1 MESQV
6 HMWPFCHLLC
16 LLGLLQIDVGQAQR
30 MVTIQAGPLYRV
42 KGFPVAIT
50 CSVSGFKGKDEQDF
64 SFSAYRATRPDQEI
78 QMISTGD
85 ENFAYAVFSSRVR
98 SKDIWIER
106 QSGSSVVFHINNA
119 LLEDTAEIECHTPNT
134 DGSYWGTYSAK
145 TSLNV
150 VEDTLVTTYSG
161 PSPVTL
167 FEGDT
172 LQLECQASSQTF
184 QHTHLSVTWLLHAKG
199 EAEPRPV
206 ISLDRDLTVR
216 PGAGYEE
223 RYKSRQ
229 VVIEKVEETRYQLRV
244 AKVQQGDQGSIF
256 CRVQE
261 WIQDPDRSWVTVAK
275 RGASPADV
283 VVKAVDVAA
292 DSFAANIDVAKADLQ
307 EGEAVEV
314 RCSVQTQKLPELF
327 FTVAW
332 FKDEQ
337 ELARVGPL
345 GKLTVSSAYERRE
358 REGELRVAKTT
369 EKDYLL
375 TLRPVRAEDQ
385 GAYQCRVWLETR
397 GPGGVFSQ
405 AQSEQSQSQQ
415 VTITP
420 KASGLRVSMVPS
432 LSVTEGAPLILS
444 CNVSGPHGELS
455 VAWRHKTVSQGSSFS
470 EVVSLSREGV
480 MELAPNFRQ
489 RQALRTFRSADGI
502 VVLEMGEAGVADAGV
517 YECTVSEWSGSN
529 GGEKTASQ
537 SQECSVQ
544 VTAIDELVKVALKS
558 RTTNVEVNKEISLLC
573 RVGAPKVPLSVTW
586 QYLQTASS
594 KPQMVVSL
602 SHTGDIAWGRETEG
616 YQLSTVVS
624 EENTQYTL
632 AMTKASL
639 HNTGLYKC
647 EVGAFLKQTQ
657 RAKKLSNPLGVNVRK
672 PASKLSLTPSSALRS
687 VVNSDIQVSCAVSGA
702 TSNSSRFNVTWDVG
716 GRVVASS
723 DLDGVVTLHDA
734 GKRTGTNTL
743 PGPKF
748 ELALRQTGASDSGV
762 YTCQVQEWLQDPSGE
777 WYSLPPKTATVEVTI
792 SEKPSNFRLDKAST
806 QTKERE
812 GGQVDLT
819 CSIISGVDDPSSHFS
834 LTWYFQSP
842 STGSDSPTLTLLT
855 YSQQG
860 DLTYGDDPAGLQ
872 SRLRFSRT
880 DPKTYRLTVANVE
893 PGDSGKYWCGVEQ
906 YQHGCTGVW
915 EKKGSGET
923 GVTQVIVEPIAAS
936 LDLQKT
942 SKSVTTK
949 PQDGFNV
956 DCVIES
962 RSSDRS
968 VFEVTWSRTQNK
980 GISQMVFNASRD
992 GTFRAMD
999 SPAGGLMLK
1008 RPTPMQFDLKYL
1020 SVGPSE
1026 VGIYSCHVT
1035 EWLLMPDKSWRKL
1048 AENRSGELNVNIQT
1062 EVKSD
1067 FSLNKTSRNREVTE
1081 GQRLDLECSVQTEGS
1096 DPSSSIYTVTWLF
1109 QRLGS
1114 DGSVALLTQMF
1125 NGHLKVHEGYQDR
1138 LRFSHPTKDTF
1149 GLSILTA
1156 VPSDSGAYHCKVEV
1170 RQHACGGDGQ
1180 WKTVASDQS
1189 GVITVSVGELEG
1201 NLLLDKRD
1209 RLLNVTDLRAGFNV
1223 DCHVTSKSSE
1233 ESLFEVTWFRG
1244 EDKKQKKAIF
1254 RSARNG
1260 TLQNLDKDRKGL
1272 VFARPTLTLF
1282 TLTVPLVGATDA
1294 GQYSCEVAE
1303 WVKTVT
1309 NTWKKMATDQSGKS
1323 TVLIAKNLHLDKQDH
1338 LLDVTDLQAGFN
1350 VDCNITSK
1358 SSEESLFEVT
1368 WFRGE
1373 DKKEAIFRSARDGT
1387 LQNLDKDRMGLV
1399 FARPTLTLFTLTM
1412 SHVGA
1417 TDSGQYSCEVAEWV
1431 KTVTNT
1437 WVKMATDQSGK
1448 STVLIAAPVAG
1459 SPDVTIP
1466 VCVVIMLILAAAVVF
1481 LAVKLRK
1488 TTVAQKENKNSL
1500 WAENN
1505 PLKPTTEA

>member
-1 MESQV
+1 M
-6 HMWPFCHLLC
+6 
-16 LLGLLQIDVGQAQR
+16 
-30 MVTIQAGPLYRV
+30 TIQSGPLYRV
-42 KGFPVAIT
+42 KGFHVAIT
-50 CSVSGFKGKDEQDF
+50 CSVSGFEDMYEHDF
-64 SFSAYRATRPDQEI
+64 SFSAHRATWSEEI
-78 QMISTGD
+78 QIISTED
-85 ENFAYAVFSSRVR
+85 EGFAYAIFSSRVR
-98 SKDIWIER
+98 NKDIWIER

-119 LLEDTAEIECHTPNT
+119 LLEDTAEIECYSPNT
-134 DGSYWGTYSAK
+134 YATRWGAYSAK
-145 TSLNV
+145 TSLKV

-229 VVIEKVEETRYQLRV
+229 VVIEKVEDTRYQLRV
-244 AKVQQGDQGSIF
+244 AKMQQGDQGSIF

-261 WIQDPDRSWVTVAK
+261 WIQDPDRSWVTVAN
-275 RGASPADV
+275 RDALPADV
-283 VVKAVDVAA
+283 VVKTVDVAA
-292 DSFAANIDVAKADLQ
+292 DSFAANINVAKADLQ

-332 FKDEQ
+332 FKGEQ

-358 REGELRVAKTT
+358 REGELRAAKTT

-375 TLRPVRAEDQ
+375 TLRPVRTEDQ
-385 GAYQCRVWLETR
+385 GAYQCRVWLEQR
-397 GPGGVFSQ
+397 GLGGVFSQ
-405 AQSEQSQSQQ
+405 GQSEQSQSQQ

-432 LSVTEGAPLILS
+432 LSVTEGAPLTLS
-444 CNVSGPHGELS
+444 CTVSGLHGELS
-455 VAWRHKTVSQGSSFS
+455 VAWRHRTDSQGSSFS

-480 MELAPNFRQ
+480 MDLAPKFRQ
-489 RQALRTFRSADGI
+489 RPVLRTFRSADGT

-517 YECTVSEWSGSN
+517 YECTVSEWSRNN
-529 GGEKTASQ
+529 GRDVKKTASQ

-544 VTAIDELVKVALKS
+544 VTALDELVKVALKS

-602 SHTGDIAWGRETEG
+602 SHTGDIAWGHETEG
-616 YQLSTVVS
+616 YQLSTIVS
-624 EENTQYTL
+624 GDNTQYTL

-639 HNTGLYKC
+639 HNTGLYQC

-657 RAKKLSNPLGVNVRK
+657 KAKKLSSPLGVNVRK

-716 GRVVASS
+716 GRMVASS
-723 DLDGVVTLHDA
+723 DLDGVVMLHDA

-748 ELALRQTGASDSGV
+748 ELALRQTGASDSGI

-792 SEKPSNFRLDKAST
+792 REKYSNFRTDETKT
-806 QTKERE
+806 QKKERE

-819 CSIISGVDDPSSHFS
+819 CSIISGVDDPSSHLS
-834 LTWYFQSP
+834 LTWYYKS
-842 STGSDSPTLTLLT
+842 SSAGSDSPTLTLLT

-860 DLTYGDDPAGLQ
+860 DLTYGDDPAGLP

-880 DPKTYRLTVANVE
+880 DPKTFRLTVANVE

-968 VFEVTWSRTQNK
+968 AFEVIWYRTQNE
-980 GISQMVFNASRD
+980 GRTQMIFNASRD
-992 GTFRAMD
+992 GTFRALD

-1062 EVKSD
+1062 EVQSD
-1067 FSLNKTSRNREVTE
+1067 FSLNKTSRNCGVTE
-1081 GQRLDLECSVQTEGS
+1081 GQRLDLECSVETEGS

-1109 QRLGS
+1109 QRPGS

-1125 NGHLKVHEGYQDR
+1125 NGHLKVQDGYQDR

-1170 RQHACGGDGQ
+1170 HQHACGGDGQ
-1180 WKTVASDQS
+1180 WKAVAADQS
-1189 GVITVSVGELEG
+1189 GVITVSVHKLGTT
-1201 NLLLDKRD
+1201 
-1209 RLLNVTDLRAGFNV
+1209 LNVYGMA
-1223 DCHVTSKSSE
+1223 
-1233 ESLFEVTWFRG
+1233 
-1244 EDKKQKKAIF
+1244 
-1254 RSARNG
+1254 
-1260 TLQNLDKDRKGL
+1260 
-1272 VFARPTLTLF
+1272 
-1282 TLTVPLVGATDA
+1282 PL
-1294 GQYSCEVAE
+1294 
-1303 WVKTVT
+1303 
-1309 NTWKKMATDQSGKS
+1309 
-1323 TVLIAKNLHLDKQDH
+1323 I
-1338 LLDVTDLQAGFN
+1338 
-1350 VDCNITSK
+1350 
-1358 SSEESLFEVT
+1358 
-1368 WFRGE
+1368 
-1373 DKKEAIFRSARDGT
+1373 
-1387 LQNLDKDRMGLV
+1387 
-1399 FARPTLTLFTLTM
+1399 
-1412 SHVGA
+1412 
-1417 TDSGQYSCEVAEWV
+1417 
-1431 KTVTNT
+1431 
-1437 WVKMATDQSGK
+1437 
-1448 STVLIAAPVAG
+1448 
-1459 SPDVTIP
+1459 
-1466 VCVVIMLILAAAVVF
+1466 
-1481 LAVKLRK
+1481 
-1488 TTVAQKENKNSL
+1488 
-1500 WAENN
+1500 
-1505 PLKPTTEA
+1505 